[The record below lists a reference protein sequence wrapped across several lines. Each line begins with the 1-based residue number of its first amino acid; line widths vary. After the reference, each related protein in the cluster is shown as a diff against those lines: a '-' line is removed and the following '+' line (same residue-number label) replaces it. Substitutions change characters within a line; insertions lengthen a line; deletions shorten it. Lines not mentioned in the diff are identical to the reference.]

1 MTIDLM
7 GWGDLGKEGRHLAKN
22 LNFGS
27 IYGLGPKSFAIKFKQ
42 NLLHNHPERDPD
54 NLFPVAQSLMN
65 EYFRKVPFVKPTC
78 NKIMEVGQRRGYVK
92 TLSGRHQRMPL
103 DKGAYKLINY
113 LIQGSA
119 SDLLK
124 KGIVDAWEQ
133 GVFNVLKLHAQVHDE
148 IVFSIPQTCEG
159 YEACVTLYK
168 CMTEAY
174 PLKIPLGVDTE
185 VGPDWGHCDMDN
197 WSAFKQEVTNG

>member
-1 MTIDLM
+1 
-7 GWGDLGKEGRHLAKN
+7 
-22 LNFGS
+22 
-27 IYGLGPKSFAIKFKQ
+27 
-42 NLLHNHPERDPD
+42 
-54 NLFPVAQSLMN
+54 
-65 EYFRKVPFVKPTC
+65 
-78 NKIMEVGQRRGYVK
+78 
-92 TLSGRHQRMPL
+92 MPL

-159 YEACVTLYK
+159 YEACVILYK

-197 WSAFKQEVTNG
+197 WNAFKQEVTNG